1 MTAETLPVA
10 DNTALPVRRYHPAQ
24 VLLHWLIAA
33 LIIITALLAGGGE
46 GEGRRQAAAGAGG
59 ISALG
64 LHMILGMAVLLL
76 LAIRLV
82 VRWRI
87 KAPEW
92 ATTGNSLL
100 DRIGRWTHIALYFF
114 AFAVTITGLIL
125 ALQTNRLARVFN
137 PSAGGQFG
145 PGQFQPGQVPPQGF
159 QPGLFPPP
167 DGFRGE
173 GGEGSFAR
181 GGRFFLGAFHGA
193 SWTILL
199 LLIIL
204 HVAAALYHQFW
215 RRDNLFG
222 RMWFGNRTA

>member
-1 MTAETLPVA
+1 MTAETLPAVSSPA
-10 DNTALPVRRYHPAQ
+10 APVHRYHPVQ
-24 VLLHWLIAA
+24 VILHWLIAA
-33 LIIITALLAGGGE
+33 LIILTALLAGGGE
-46 GEGRRQAAAGAGG
+46 GEGRRAAAGIGG
-59 ISALG
+59 ISTLG
-64 LHMILGMAVLLL
+64 VHMILGITVLVL

-87 KAPEW
+87 RPPEW
-92 ATTGNSLL
+92 ATTGSSLL
-100 DRIGRWTHIALYFF
+100 DLVGRWTHIALYFF

-125 ALQTNRLARVFN
+125 ALQTNRLARVFS
-137 PSAGGQFG
+137 PSGTGPFG

-159 QPGLFPPP
+159 QPGQFPPG
-167 DGFRGE
+167 GFRGE
-173 GGEGSFAR
+173 GGEGGFAR

-222 RMWFGNRTA
+222 RMWFGNRAM